1 MSVSIFFSFPLY
13 ILAYSHQLSVLF
25 FQLQSTFLFYAIIF
39 RQKGQFNKVLG
50 VVLLFSP
57 DRIIHATVPWTHD
70 FFWCCCC
77 YMSVVLTRHLFKNPN
92 VLHFVKVLFISN
104 FTIVKEE
111 NDSSL
116 QQRSSVQDLN
126 LLVCKNKVLSNSKT
140 NFY

>member
-1 MSVSIFFSFPLY
+1 
-13 ILAYSHQLSVLF
+13 
-25 FQLQSTFLFYAIIF
+25 
-39 RQKGQFNKVLG
+39 
-50 VVLLFSP
+50 
-57 DRIIHATVPWTHD
+57 
-70 FFWCCCC
+70 
-77 YMSVVLTRHLFKNPN
+77 MSVVLTRHLFKDPN